1 MAKKLLL
8 LFAAA
13 AIILSVGC
21 EEETGI
27 TVKSQAQWTEEGW
40 SLWREA
46 DYHGAETA
54 FGNALKVDPYY
65 AEAHGGLGWT
75 YIRMQDF
82 EGAANVFEDAVLVS
96 EQPGNT
102 VEVKQVIY
110 MGAVTAYEA
119 IDEYGLSAQRGR
131 FMINSLGG
139 DKFEFKQAVAEGAKP
154 TITEY
159 DLYILLALDYYGL
172 GQAGD
177 CVWAINKMRG
187 KVGEPTN
194 YKFKNW
200 KETTAEIERLIKKDP
215 S

>member
-21 EEETGI
+21 EKEKEFGLWSQEE
-27 TVKSQAQWTEEGW
+27 WTKEGW
-40 SLWREA
+40 VRWRQA
-46 DYHGAETA
+46 DYDGAETA

-75 YIRMQDF
+75 YIRMHNVD
-82 EGAANVFEDAVLVS
+82 EAADVFENAVLVS
-96 EQPGNT
+96 EEPGTNL
-102 VEVKQVIY
+102 EVKQVVY
-110 MGAVTAYEA
+110 MGAATAYEA

-131 FMINSLGG
+131 FMVNNLDG
-139 DKFEFKQAVAEGAKP
+139 DNFKFAQAVAEGAAP
-154 TITEY
+154 TVTGY
-159 DLYILLALDYYGL
+159 DLYIVLALDYYGL
-172 GQAGD
+172 GSADD
-177 CVWAINKMRG
+177 CVWAINRMRG
-187 KVGEPTN
+187 KVGEATN

-200 KETTAEIERLIKKDP
+200 KDTTAEIERLIEKDP

>member
-13 AIILSVGC
+13 AIILSFGC
-21 EEETGI
+21 EEEKGI
-27 TVKSQAQWTEEGW
+27 TTKSQAQWTAEGW
-40 SLWREA
+40 TLWRAA
-46 DYHGAETA
+46 DYHGAETD

-75 YIRMQDF
+75 YIRMQNFD
-82 EGAANVFEDAVLVS
+82 GAADVFEDAVLVS
-96 EQPGNT
+96 EQPGT
-102 VEVKQVIY
+102 TAEVKQVIY

-119 IDEYGLSAQRGR
+119 IDEYGLSAARGR
-131 FMINSLGG
+131 FMIDRLGG
-139 DKFEFKQAVAEGAKP
+139 DNFEFKQAVAEGAKP
-154 TITEY
+154 TITAY

-172 GQAGD
+172 GEAGN

-187 KVGEPTN
+187 KIGESTN

-200 KETTAEIERLIKKDP
+200 KETTAELERLIGKDP

>member
-21 EEETGI
+21 EKTTEIKTW
-27 TVKSQAQWTEEGW
+27 SQAQWTAQGW
-40 SLWREA
+40 ELWRAA

-65 AEAHGGLGWT
+65 PEAHGGLGWT
-75 YIRMQDF
+75 YIRMQNF
-82 EGAANVFEDAVLVS
+82 EGAADVFEDAVLVS
-96 EQPGNT
+96 EEPGIS

-119 IDEYGLSAQRGR
+119 IDEYGLSAARGR
-131 FMINSLGG
+131 FMVNNLGG
-139 DKFEFKQAVAEGAKP
+139 DNFKFTQAVAEGAKP
-154 TITEY
+154 TITGY

-172 GQAGD
+172 GEANN

-200 KETTAEIERLIKKDP
+200 KETTVEIERLIGKDP